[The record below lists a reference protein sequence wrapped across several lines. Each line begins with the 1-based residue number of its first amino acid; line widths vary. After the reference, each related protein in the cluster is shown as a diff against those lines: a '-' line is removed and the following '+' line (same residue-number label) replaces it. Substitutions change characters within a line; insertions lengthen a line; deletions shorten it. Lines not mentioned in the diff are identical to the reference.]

1 MAPIPFWYKLVNQ
14 TSYSGLT
21 LPYIVGATAYI
32 SKKDPS
38 INDIPDIVNE
48 MASLSLPKRV
58 CLRLCSTTLNEYV
71 FFLNERFNNYSLGK
85 PLNDNLF
92 LSDSVKDKANSETEL
107 IEFLKS
113 SYIKQITEKTFS
125 KQGFTTW
132 REFNE
137 REYKLFNDI
146 NTMSL

>member
-1 MAPIPFWYKLVNQ
+1 MTDRVN
-14 TSYSGLT
+14 
-21 LPYIVGATAYI
+21 
-32 SKKDPS
+32 
-38 INDIPDIVNE
+38 
-48 MASLSLPKRV
+48 
-58 CLRLCSTTLNEYV
+58 
-71 FFLNERFNNYSLGK
+71 NNSLGK

-92 LSDSVKDKANSETEL
+92 LAESVKDKANNITEL

-132 REFNE
+132 RKFNE

-146 NTMSL
+146 YSMS

>member
-1 MAPIPFWYKLVNQ
+1 MSAIPFWYKLVNQ
-14 TSYSGLT
+14 TSYAGLT

-32 SKKDPS
+32 NKKDTS
-38 INDIPDIVNE
+38 INDISGIIKE

-58 CLRLCSTTLNEYV
+58 CFRHCSITLNDYV
-71 FFLNERFNNYSLGK
+71 FFLTDRVNNYSLGK

-92 LSDSVKDKANSETEL
+92 LAESVKDKANSEIEL

-146 NTMSL
+146 NNIS

>member
-1 MAPIPFWYKLVNQ
+1 MSAIPFWYKLVNQ
-14 TSYSGLT
+14 TSYAGLT

-32 SKKDPS
+32 NKKDTS
-38 INDIPDIVNE
+38 INDISSIVNE

-58 CLRLCSTTLNEYV
+58 CFRHCSITLNDYV
-71 FFLNERFNNYSLGK
+71 FFLIDRVNNYSLEK

-92 LSDSVKDKANSETEL
+92 LAESVKDKANNETEL
-107 IEFLKS
+107 IEFLKN

-125 KQGFTTW
+125 KQGCTTW

-146 NTMSL
+146 NTMS

>member
-1 MAPIPFWYKLVNQ
+1 MSTIPFWYKLVNQ
-14 TSYSGLT
+14 TSYAGLT

-32 SKKDPS
+32 NKKDTS
-38 INDIPDIVNE
+38 INDISGIIKE

-58 CLRLCSTTLNEYV
+58 CFRHCSITLNDYV
-71 FFLNERFNNYSLGK
+71 FFLTDRVNNYSLGK

-92 LSDSVKDKANSETEL
+92 LAESVKDKANSEIEL

-113 SYIKQITEKTFS
+113 SYIKQITQKTFS

-146 NTMSL
+146 NNIS